1 VAGAAE
7 ELQPGVQLS
16 AVCLG
21 VSSVRMKGLARSG
34 SGLGKGPGDVVFHG
48 PGTDPQEGSDFW
60 GALAACQE
68 GNFPLARSQ
77 TLGMPSHVEGQL
89 YPFCAGKRFSK
100 VEMI

>member
-1 VAGAAE
+1 
-7 ELQPGVQLS
+7 
-16 AVCLG
+16 
-21 VSSVRMKGLARSG
+21 MKGLARSG

-68 GNFPLARSQ
+68 GSDFWGALAACQEGNFPLARSQ
-77 TLGMPSHVEGQL
+77 TLGMPSHVEGEL